1 MEAVLSRKRNLS
13 RTSLFIRDDQLQQ
26 LRLIS
31 AQTGA
36 TIAFMVRR
44 GIDNY
49 LEGHFLSPKNEDSH
63 GEVTSE
69 SS

>member
-1 MEAVLSRKRNLS
+1 MSRKRNLS
-13 RTSLFIRDDQLQQ
+13 RTSIFVRDDQLQQ

-31 AQTGA
+31 AETGA

-49 LEGHFLSPKNEDSH
+49 LEGRLLSPKNLDSH